1 MKLRLYSFI
10 VLLAAAAGC
19 GVFPPSAPPRLAAAL
34 TAADSPAG
42 PPPTIRISYI
52 MRVHFL
58 CRGRSNA
65 HSLDF
70 LSSMEL
76 VTTVTELN
84 AMAAPAMIGLS
95 RPKAATGMPIM
106 L

>member
-1 MKLRLYSFI
+1 MESTAQR
-10 VLLAAAAGC
+10 
-19 GVFPPSAPPRLAAAL
+19 FPLAAAL

-76 VTTVTELN
+76 VTTDTELN
-84 AMAAPAMIGLS
+84 AMAAPATIGFRKPS
-95 RPKAATGMPIM
+95 AATGIPMQ